1 MEACEKFGCTPMEL
15 NDAWRQAEEK
25 SQVQKFGGG
34 FYCGRISVNDKPEVY
49 VFNAFFMSMR
59 SKFVGEGKAIHCYV
73 VEWDPRD
80 LSWSS
85 FRNDIL
91 G

>member
-1 MEACEKFGCTPMEL
+1 MTVLFKNVF
-15 NDAWRQAEEK
+15 EEN
-25 SQVQKFGGG
+25 SI
-34 FYCGRISVNDKPEVY
+34 ISDNDKPEVY